1 MIFVQK
7 GAIGSALFALT
18 ALTLTACA
26 NTNYQGQNN
35 YKPNECKQMHG
46 RGLINLEEKQKCM
59 KGLAF
64 DNKSGNL
71 NPSASTGKEPPPC
84 CASMSGDKGG
94 MCQEKHKTDMDHTK

>member
-1 MIFVQK
+1 MIFIRK
-7 GAIGSALFALT
+7 GAIGSALIALT

-64 DNKSGNL
+64 DTKSDSQNS
-71 NPSASTGKEPPPC
+71 SASAGKETPSC
-84 CASMSGDKGG
+84 CAGMSGDKGG
-94 MCQEKHKTDMDHTK
+94 MCQEKHKTGMDHSK